1 MLVNLSL
8 DDFKNLAI
16 ASSSVIATLVFL
28 KGVFEYTKKS
38 AQERAEKFHELRKQ
52 FKDNESI
59 KKLLPLLE
67 INSVE
72 LVDMPFNE
80 KLDLLGFYEDL
91 ALMYKSGL
99 IKKNVVHYMFG
110 YYAIRCWE
118 SDNFWASVNR
128 ESKYW
133 ALFKWF
139 ALEMK
144 ALEGSFSF
152 NIKKYKL

>member
-1 MLVNLSL
+1 
-8 DDFKNLAI
+8 
-16 ASSSVIATLVFL
+16 
-28 KGVFEYTKKS
+28 
-38 AQERAEKFHELRKQ
+38 
-52 FKDNESI
+52 
-59 KKLLPLLE
+59 
-67 INSVE
+67 
-72 LVDMPFNE
+72 MPFNE